1 MDALT
6 WADLLEILR
15 SLWFFKV
22 VTVSDQSSVT
32 LGQLLT
38 GLVLLVL
45 GYFICR
51 RLSRIIAKKFLARL
65 DIEEALVVTLET
77 AVFYILLVILTL
89 FVLRLLEVPTEI
101 FTVIGGAL
109 AIGVGFG
116 TQNIV
121 NNFFSGLILMIERPI
136 RVGDFVEV
144 DGIFGSIEA
153 IGARSTRIKSSDNT
167 HVVVPNASFLEK
179 NVLNWTLS
187 DALVRSSVKVGV
199 AYGSDTGKVREILLQ
214 AAMEQEHVLKF
225 PKPTLLFADFADS
238 SLNFE
243 IFFWTKLRDVLQIKQ
258 IQSACRFR
266 IDELFRGN
274 DVVISFP
281 QRDVHLDT
289 LKPIQVEMINNGTNS
304 SEH

>member
-1 MDALT
+1 MESLSSID
-6 WADLLEILR
+6 WVDVFEIVK
-15 SLWFFKV
+15 SLWHFKV
-22 VTVSDQSSVT
+22 VTVNEKSFLT
-32 LGQLLT
+32 LGQLIT
-38 GLVLLVL
+38 GIVLLVL

-51 RLSRIIAKKFLARL
+51 RLSRIITKKFISKL
-65 DIEEALVVTLET
+65 DIEDALKVTIET
-77 AVFYILLVILTL
+77 AVFYVLLVILTL
-89 FVLRLLEVPTEI
+89 FVLRLLKVPTEI

-153 IGARSTRIKSSDNT
+153 IGARSTRIKSMDNT

-187 DALVRSSVKVGV
+187 DSLVRSSVKVGV
-199 AYGSDTGKVREILLQ
+199 AYGSDTKKVRDLLLE
-214 AAMEQEHVLKF
+214 AVNEQEFVLKF
-225 PKPTLLFADFADS
+225 PKASLLFSDFADS

-243 IFFWTKLRDVLQIKQ
+243 VFFWTKLKDVLQIKQ
-258 IQSACRFR
+258 IQSQIRFR
-266 IDELFRGN
+266 IDDLFRQN
-274 DVVISFP
+274 NVVISFP

-289 LKPIQVEMINNGTNS
+289 LKPLQIEMIK
-304 SEH
+304 